1 MDGVDCISLF
11 RCPRVVTVTW
21 PPAPGRMRSLLWQRR
36 LTPLPLS
43 RLLLLLVVRRM
54 ERSVIKSALMMR
66 EMKIPLFCLIMVL
79 GLLVDCGNISE
90 TI

>member
-1 MDGVDCISLF
+1 M
-11 RCPRVVTVTW
+11 TVTW

-54 ERSVIKSALMMR
+54 ERSVIKSVLMR

>member
-21 PPAPGRMRSLLWQRR
+21 PPAPGRMRSLLWQRL

-54 ERSVIKSALMMR
+54 ERSVLII

-79 GLLVDCGNISE
+79 GLMVDRGNISE

>member
-1 MDGVDCISLF
+1 M
-11 RCPRVVTVTW
+11 TVTW

-54 ERSVIKSALMMR
+54 ERSVIKSVLMR
-66 EMKIPLFCLIMVL
+66 EMKIPLFCLIVVL
-79 GLLVDCGNISE
+79 GLMVDCGNISE